1 MLRHLDELAPA
12 ELVVTDI
19 DELSA
24 KLGLPRDDD
33 AADSKKTKP
42 VMMEVGKF
50 SASQSLLPGG
60 AAAEPPATESKK
72 AAAANDLALAELVV
86 MDCELL
92 SASQKLLILDEAVV
106 MEKGEHPAGYTSQTD
121 ETVAEPPATAKKKAN
136 VLTLTC
142 RYATAWVRRHPSH
155 LVLTVEAAW
164 LERGDGYQVAER
176 TQMEERRC

>member
-1 MLRHLDELAPA
+1 VLRHLDELAPA

-24 KLGLPRDDD
+24 KLGLPQDDA

-50 SASQSLLPGG
+50 SASQSLPPGG

-72 AAAANDLALAELVV
+72 AAANDLALAELVA

-92 SASQKLLILDEAVV
+92 SASQKLLTLDEAVV
-106 MEKGEHPAGYTSQTD
+106 KE
-121 ETVAEPPATAKKKAN
+121 
-136 VLTLTC
+136 
-142 RYATAWVRRHPSH
+142 
-155 LVLTVEAAW
+155 
-164 LERGDGYQVAER
+164 
-176 TQMEERRC
+176 

>member
-24 KLGLPRDDD
+24 KLGLPQDDA

-72 AAAANDLALAELVV
+72 AAANDLALAELVV
-86 MDCELL
+86 TDCELL

-106 MEKGEHPAGYTSQTD
+106 MEKGEHPAEYTSQTD
-121 ETVAEPPATAKKKAN
+121 ETVAEPPATAKKEAN